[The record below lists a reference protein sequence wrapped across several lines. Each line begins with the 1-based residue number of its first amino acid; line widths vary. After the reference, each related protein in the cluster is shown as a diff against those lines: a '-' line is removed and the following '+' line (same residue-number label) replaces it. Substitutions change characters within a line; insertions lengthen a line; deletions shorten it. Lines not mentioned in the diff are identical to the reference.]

1 MRDFLGNLMEY
12 LEILTLKDEEKRYE
26 FIRESFLSS
35 FEQNNLEVCSV
46 KFIEKRIAFVRA
58 LNERIQWKKQRRVL

>member
-1 MRDFLGNLMEY
+1 MEY

-35 FEQNNLEVCSV
+35 FGQNNLEVCSV

-58 LNERIQWKKQRRVL
+58 LNKRMQWKKQKRIL